1 MNSNHVVKFA
11 VIKTGV
17 HAENQ
22 QAENKALPF
31 SGFAAAFSKPTIGRK
46 DGAYIVRGECNGSR
60 CGDNMTTATLVVVD
74 GDSSFNQAT
83 GEVDGLSAPDM
94 SLAIQALDK
103 LGVLYVAHTSHSHMQ
118 GEKGS
123 RWRAYIP
130 LSRPCTK
137 SEYPIINTAVHDA
150 IQSAGCPVV
159 QTTESGTFAQ
169 PWYLPR
175 IASQDA
181 PFRHHTGT
189 GNPFDVDAALAVA
202 KVEADAVQ
210 RGRTLPALRVG
221 GSVIDAFNR
230 AYSLADMLSK
240 HGYKQINQHRWL
252 SPDSTS
258 GEAGVHIADDGNV
271 LYSHGSS
278 DTLADGNGH
287 DAFSVYR
294 VLEHDGDLTQA
305 VKTAAALLGLDY
317 LPAKPAKTAKV
328 LTHADIQWQHPTPL
342 TVMEYP
348 PAPDETHMP
357 GIMWDIVREV
367 SISRQASTAI
377 SLPTALACVCAV
389 LRGRLFVTRCD
400 YTQTELVTLYTSSVA
415 GSGEGKSSTRAVL
428 EAPCETLALKLASEA
443 KELQAVYASEA
454 KAAAGRTKA
463 IEKGL
468 IDDPAATLTESDK
481 TTLIE
486 NQKVIDNKPKSGLL
500 ICSEITPEGL
510 VDKLQQHG
518 FVSVFA
524 GEGAAVVEAFSKYS
538 GGDSQDTGVSPF
550 LSAYDNERAQ
560 SARRKDA
567 SYGVDNARACLSLA
581 LQPYALQKLW
591 CNGGLQGR
599 GFINRLTIIIA
610 KPNEVEYH
618 RDKKPH
624 NAPALQRAQT
634 SWANALA
641 GIDEHIRALGDE
653 DGLVMLSEES
663 DDAWADFAMQW
674 QPRVR
679 EGGDLWHLTG
689 FFKKRLP
696 AQVLRIAAIY
706 HVIDGGRISV
716 RDNPATISIATML
729 KAINTGELIAQHFIS
744 ISKGAGF
751 NPVIMKATA
760 VLARIREK
768 GLTEITAKVIYD
780 NGWAGITTAANAT
793 EVLTMLV
800 DNNYMHRVDKQH
812 DGKGRPAA
820 PVYLINPLA
829 AKHKPLP
836 AKPAKTAKIENAPVA
851 GIKTVL
857 AGLTGKDSKESD
869 VIEYDEVSL

>member
-1 MNSNHVVKFA
+1 MNSQHIVKFA
-11 VIKTGV
+11 VVRISAK
-17 HAENQ
+17 AAREKQ

-31 SGFAAAFSKPTIGRK
+31 SEFAAAFSKPATGQK
-46 DGAYIVRGECNGSR
+46 DGAYLVRGECNGNR
-60 CGDNMTTATLVVVD
+60 CDANMNLATLVVVD
-74 GDSSFNQAT
+74 GDSSFNPAT
-83 GEVDGLSAPDM
+83 GEVDDLSAP
-94 SLAIQALDK
+94 APEIAKRALDK
-103 LGVLYVAHTSHSHMQ
+103 LGLSYVVHTSHSHQQ
-118 GEKGS
+118 GEKGN
-123 RWRAYIP
+123 RWRAYVP
-130 LSRPCTK
+130 LSRPVTK
-137 SEYPIINTAVHDA
+137 SEFPTINTAVHNA
-150 IQSAGCPVV
+150 IQAAGCPVT
-159 QTTESGTFAQ
+159 QTTESATFAQ

-175 IASQDA
+175 IATKDA
-181 PFRHHTGT
+181 PFEHYTGT
-189 GNPFDVDAALAVA
+189 GKSFDVDAALAVA
-202 KVEADAVQ
+202 KIEAEAVQ
-210 RGRTLPALRVG
+210 RVRTQPALPEG

-230 AYSLADMLSK
+230 VYPLDNILSK

-278 DTLADGNGH
+278 DALADGNGH
-287 DAFSVYR
+287 DSFSVYR
-294 VLEHDGDLTQA
+294 MLEHDGDLTQA

-317 LPAKPAKTAKV
+317 LPAKPAKV
-328 LTHADIQWQHPTPL
+328 LTHADIQWQHPTAL

-367 SISRQASTAI
+367 SISRQASAAI
-377 SLPTALACVCAV
+377 SLPTAIACVCAV

-400 YTQTELVTLYTSSVA
+400 CTQTELVTLYTSSVA
-415 GSGEGKSSTRAVL
+415 GSGEGKSSTRLVL
-428 EAPCETLALKLASEA
+428 EAPCEAIAMKLASEA

-463 IEKGL
+463 IEKSL
-468 IDDPAATLTESDK
+468 IDEPAATLTDTDK
-481 TTLIE
+481 ATLIE

-567 SYGVDNARACLSLA
+567 SYGVDHARACLSLA

-610 KPNEVEYH
+610 KPSEVEFH
-618 RDKKPH
+618 RNKKPR
-624 NAPALQRAQT
+624 NAEALQRAQT
-634 SWANALA
+634 SWANAL
-641 GIDEHIRALGDE
+641 GRIDEYIRALGDE
-653 DGLVMLSEES
+653 DGLIKLSEDA
-663 DDAWADFAMQW
+663 DDAWADFAQQW

-706 HVIDGGRISV
+706 HAIDGGKISV
-716 RDNPATISIATML
+716 RDNPATISIATMQ

-780 NGWAGITTAANAT
+780 NGWAGITTAANAA
-793 EVLTMLV
+793 EVLAMLV
-800 DNNYMHRVDKQH
+800 ENNCMHRVDKQA

-829 AKHKPLP
+829 AKNKTLTAKP
-836 AKPAKTAKIENAPVA
+836 AKPAKIENMPVA

-857 AGLTGKDSKESD
+857 AGLTGRETKKAET
-869 VIEYDEVSL
+869 VEYDEVSI